1 MSRKTF
7 RQANRRGS
15 ILPLAV
21 IVIVLL
27 SIIGVGMLRCG
38 LQARVYAA
46 RQANQIAA
54 QVAADA
60 GLVAAIAEINV
71 KAAAMTD
78 LSSLTKPGTVCAALS
93 KPTDVALANCDATY
107 SYQVSA
113 NSVMSVQDL
122 TVTATGKC
130 GGAQKQVVARITK
143 GGGPFEYGVFTEN
156 GMTLKPGTVVDG
168 YNSDVDKTKMNLP
181 VKVGTNSTESDSI
194 SIGKDAVIK
203 GDVAVG
209 PGADPADVISASQ
222 ATITGSSYA
231 LSEENEMPAVTVPTV
246 LALMPVSPAPGKA
259 AVITGSAKYSS
270 LYLGKGDTLTVNG
283 PVKLYVTGDVSLSN
297 SAEIKINPVDPLAS
311 LTLYLGGN
319 LYLKNGGMLN
329 NTTMDPKRLM
339 VYGLEGCTNVS
350 LDTAAVFYGAMYT
363 PEATVNIKSSMT
375 IYGSVV
381 ANGLNQA
388 SSSDIH
394 YDASLEDVTPDFYP
408 TEYEIQRW
416 WEE

>member
-1 MSRKTF
+1 VREKRF
-7 RQANRRGS
+7 LELNRPGS
-15 ILPLAV
+15 VLPVVL
-21 IVIVLL
+21 IVITLL
-27 SIIGVGMLRCG
+27 LVMGLGTLRLGV
-38 LQARVYAA
+38 QARVYAA
-46 RQANQIAA
+46 RTSSQIAA

-78 LSSLTKPGTVCAALS
+78 CSALTQPGTVCPALS
-93 KPTDVALANCDATY
+93 KPTNIPLANSDGTY
-107 SYQVSA
+107 SYQVIA

-122 TVTATGKC
+122 TITVTGKC
-130 GGAQKQVVARITK
+130 GLAEKKVSARMTRS
-143 GGGPFEYGVFTEN
+143 GGPFEYAVFTEN

-168 YNSDVDKTKMNLP
+168 YNSDVDKTKMNLT
-181 VKVGTNSTESDSI
+181 VKLGTNSTQSASI
-194 SIGKDAVIK
+194 TMGKDAVIK

-209 PGADPADVISASQ
+209 PGANPADVISAAQ
-222 ATITGSSYA
+222 ATITGSTYA
-231 LSEENEMPAVTVPTV
+231 LTEKNEMPSVTVPTA
-246 LALMPVSPAPGKA
+246 LALMPVLPAPSKM
-259 AVITGSAKYSS
+259 AVIAASAKYSS
-270 LYLGKGDTLTVNG
+270 LYLGKGETLTVNG
-283 PVKLYVTGDVSLSN
+283 PVNLYVTGDVSLSN
-297 SAEIKINPVDPLAS
+297 SAEIKINEKNPMAS

-329 NTTMDPKRLM
+329 NTTLDPKRLT
-339 VYGLEGCTNVS
+339 VYGLDGCTNVS

-363 PEATVNIKSSMT
+363 PKATVNIKSSMT
-375 IYGSVV
+375 IYGSLV

-408 TEYEIQRW
+408 TNYEIQRW